1 MSTQTIQWIQPTIE
15 SQTISANVMKM
26 AVNFNDGTMSKDITI
41 TRVGNEFYAE
51 EVGFYCRKFVDAE
64 VLRWEFEYHES
75 LVPQLNAMPSGN
87 VAPKTYM
94 NFDKMDAAT
103 AGNPLYDAQ
112 HAQDVTKMSP
122 AEIMLMLDKMMGT
135 NQFTTAPSFGNT
147 YKPTSAGSNMTPKKK
162 KRKKRR

>member
-1 MSTQTIQWIQPTIE
+1 
-15 SQTISANVMKM
+15 
-26 AVNFNDGTMSKDITI
+26 
-41 TRVGNEFYAE
+41 
-51 EVGFYCRKFVDAE
+51 
-64 VLRWEFEYHES
+64 
-75 LVPQLNAMPSGN
+75 
-87 VAPKTYM
+87 M

-147 YKPTSAGSNMTPKKK
+147 HTPPTGTNMTPKKK